1 MSTELKTFYD
11 EVTSTLTY
19 LIFSNTTKDA
29 VIIDPVLDF
38 DMPSGRVSTESM
50 QKLTSFLDENE
61 LNLKMILETH
71 AHADHLTAAS
81 ELKRLYPDAKIGVA
95 ETIKHTQAT
104 FCDIF
109 ESCEDVPADG
119 SQFDLLFSDNQKVEA
134 GALNFKVIYTPGHTP
149 ACASYLF
156 DKMLFTGDAI
166 FMPDYGTGRCDF
178 PQGSAEDLYDT
189 ITQKIYA
196 LPDDTEI
203 YVGHDYQPGG
213 RDLKYKTT
221 VKEQKTANIHI
232 NENTSKTDFITMRTE
247 RDKTLSTPKLL
258 MPSIQ
263 VNINAGVF
271 PKSKKS
277 DKPMLTIPVIMPE
290 A

>member
-1 MSTELKTFYD
+1 
-11 EVTSTLTY
+11 
-19 LIFSNTTKDA
+19 
-29 VIIDPVLDF
+29 
-38 DMPSGRVSTESM
+38 
-50 QKLTSFLDENE
+50 
-61 LNLKMILETH
+61 MILETH

-81 ELKRLYPDAKIGVA
+81 ELKRLYPAAKIGVA

-232 NENTSKTDFITMRTE
+232 DENTSKKISSQCELRE
-247 RDKTLSTPKLL
+247 
-258 MPSIQ
+258 I
-263 VNINAGVF
+263 
-271 PKSKKS
+271 
-277 DKPMLTIPVIMPE
+277 KP
-290 A
+290 